1 MMLRRVTLLGLL
13 CVLLPPRVATSTVVI
28 PPSFDDLVARAQ
40 SVFVGQVIDRQSIW
54 ESTAQGRSI
63 VTQVTFKVEDVW
75 KGSVGPVTR
84 LEFLGG
90 TIGEVTLEVNGVP
103 VFTVGQRDVLFV
115 TGDVRTISP
124 LVGLSYG
131 RLRIERDTVGGID
144 RVRLFDGRSIGSLA
158 EIGRP
163 RSSSFTPVTPMRLA
177 EVAEAVRARAHNGR
191 QP

>member
-1 MMLRRVTLLGLL
+1 MLRRVTLLGLL
-13 CVLLPPRVATSTVVI
+13 CVFLPPRVATSTVVF
-28 PPSFDDLVARAQ
+28 PPSFDDLVARAEAI
-40 SVFVGQVIDRQSIW
+40 FVGQVIDRQAVW

-75 KGSVGPVTR
+75 KGSMGPVTR

-90 TIGEVTLEVNGVP
+90 AIGEVTFEVNGVP
-103 VFTVGQRDVLFV
+103 TFTIGQRDVLFV
-115 TGDVRTISP
+115 SGDVKTISP

-131 RLRIERDTVGGID
+131 RLRIERDTVGGVD
-144 RVRLFDGRSIGSLA
+144 RIRGFDGRSIASLA

-163 RSSSFTPVTPMRLA
+163 RSSSFTPLTPMRLA
-177 EVAEAVRARAHNGR
+177 DVAEAVRARARAGR